1 MCTRAGS
8 GHRLAPTA
16 QQEMPPH
23 CRQRRLSRPHRPGPC
38 CAPWETVYAGVPQKQ
53 RAGPPRA
60 LGAGRGGRGRRL
72 PSQSCPH
79 LLFRISAPTSG
90 LPLGGG
96 GPRGLS
102 VLVLMD
108 GGVPPPNPREQAAEA
123 QTGGAGVRRLGAGR
137 EKSWLGRGLH
147 WLRCQDRVPS
157 RSHGAPDAE
166 REPRR
171 RAHRVRPQQRGIP
184 GLGASWSPP
193 EAKTEA

>member
-23 CRQRRLSRPHRPGPC
+23 CRQRRLSLAGLVPAVHLGKLSTPESPKSRGLVLREPLEQAAVGVEGTSPAKAAASPISNIGPHI
-38 CAPWETVYAGVPQKQ
+38 W
-53 RAGPPRA
+53 PP
-60 LGAGRGGRGRRL
+60 
-72 PSQSCPH
+72 S
-79 LLFRISAPTSG
+79 
-90 LPLGGG
+90 GGG

-147 WLRCQDRVPS
+147 WLCCQDRVPS